1 MAFIQKLADYITKN
15 YDLCNDSLTV
25 VFPNKRAALT
35 LRKELERRIERN
47 IWLPQILSIQEVMSS
62 WSGLELMDN
71 VDVIYELIKI
81 MNNNVDISTRK
92 NLFALASQIVKDFD
106 EIDQYAVNAEKIW
119 RSGSIRA
126 CA

>member
-71 VDVIYELIKI
+71 VDVIYALEIVPTNLSIELPP
-81 MNNNVDISTRK
+81 S
-92 NLFALASQIVKDFD
+92 
-106 EIDQYAVNAEKIW
+106 
-119 RSGSIRA
+119 SGI
-126 CA
+126 